1 MMRILSIVLGLTL
14 AGSAMAES
22 KGLSD
27 IYNLAVAND
36 PSLRAQIATRDAARA
51 SKEGFESRRGPTV
64 SASISSAQT
73 DNAMTN
79 EDSTLNTASVT
90 VSIPVYDRALNKQI
104 EGARYSSS
112 AAGAVLNT
120 ARQSHIVTVAQAY
133 FDVLSAERDLAAAQA
148 EVQALE
154 KQLEQASERLAVGIG
169 TRVDVDQARAQL
181 DLSKVS
187 LIASE
192 VDVEAKREDLK
203 RLVDADFTALKNLS
217 EDFEASI
224 HRELNSDLD
233 LLVDSHPAVI
243 EKSNAFQA
251 AVANLDEARGER
263 WPSLS
268 LSSTYQVSETENSAS
283 SDGLT
288 SQKNLLT
295 LTMNVPIY
303 GSATGSLSAAIEKAY
318 ADMVVAESRLEE
330 SRREVRRDVTI
341 ASRNLEASARTVEAR
356 RLAIVSAASRV
367 EATEAA
373 YAVGSGDIVEVLNAK
388 KDLFAAERDFA
399 KARHTHVIRQLE
411 FDQAIGDLSE
421 SAIARIDQY
430 LVQ

>member
-1 MMRILSIVLGLTL
+1 MMRILSIALGLIL
-14 AGSAMAES
+14 AGNAMAES

-79 EDSTLNTASVT
+79 EDSVLNTASVT
-90 VSIPVYDRALNKQI
+90 ISMPVYDRALNQQI

-203 RLVDADFTALKNLS
+203 RLVDADFTVLKNLS
-217 EDFEASI
+217 DDFEASI
-224 HRELNSDLD
+224 HRELDSNLD
-233 LLVDSHPAVI
+233 VLVDSHPTVI
-243 EKSNAFQA
+243 EKTNAFQA
-251 AVANLDEARGER
+251 AVAKLDEARGER

-268 LSSTYQVSETENSAS
+268 LSSTYKVSETENSAS

-288 SQKNLLT
+288 SQQNLLT
-295 LTMNVPIY
+295 LTMSVPIY

-421 SAIARIDQY
+421 SAITRIDQY

>member
-1 MMRILSIVLGLTL
+1 MMRILSVALGLIL
-14 AGSAMAES
+14 AGNAMAES

-36 PSLRAQIATRDAARA
+36 PSLRAQIATRDAALA
-51 SKEGFESRRGPTV
+51 STEGFESRRGPTV

-79 EDSTLNTASVT
+79 EDSVLNTASVT
-90 VSIPVYDRALNKQI
+90 VSMPVYDRALNKQI

-120 ARQSHIVTVAQAY
+120 ARQSHIVTVSQAY

-192 VDVEAKREDLK
+192 VDVEAKRADLK
-203 RLVDADFTALKNLS
+203 RLVDADFTVLKNLS
-217 EDFEASI
+217 DDFEASI
-224 HRELNSDLD
+224 HRELDSNLD
-233 LLVDSHPAVI
+233 VLVDSHPTVI
-243 EKSNAFQA
+243 EKTNAFQA
-251 AVANLDEARGER
+251 AVAKLDEARGER

-268 LSSTYQVSETENSAS
+268 LSSTYKVSETENSAS

-288 SQKNLLT
+288 SQQNLLT
-295 LTMNVPIY
+295 LTMSVPIY

-421 SAIARIDQY
+421 SAITRIDQY